1 MVKFALHAKY
11 LYEASKLA
19 RRQKIPMIAKPK
31 MLFKHSRIAIKLI
44 KLEVL
49 SFLMM

>member
-1 MVKFALHAKY
+1 MAKLALHAKY
-11 LYEASKLA
+11 LYEDSKLASKL
-19 RRQKIPMIAKPK
+19 KIPMIANPK
-31 MLFKHSRIAIKLI
+31 MLFRHSRTAIKLI